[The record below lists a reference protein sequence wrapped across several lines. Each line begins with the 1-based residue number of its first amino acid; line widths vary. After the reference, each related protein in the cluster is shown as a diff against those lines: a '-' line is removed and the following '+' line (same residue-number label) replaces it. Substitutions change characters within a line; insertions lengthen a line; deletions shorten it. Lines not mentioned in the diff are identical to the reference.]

1 MIEELLKYNTEF
13 VENKRYEPYQTSKYP
28 DRRMAIVTCAG
39 SAGNPQR
46 RC

>member
-28 DRRMAIVTCAG
+28 DRRI
-39 SAGNPQR
+39 
-46 RC
+46 